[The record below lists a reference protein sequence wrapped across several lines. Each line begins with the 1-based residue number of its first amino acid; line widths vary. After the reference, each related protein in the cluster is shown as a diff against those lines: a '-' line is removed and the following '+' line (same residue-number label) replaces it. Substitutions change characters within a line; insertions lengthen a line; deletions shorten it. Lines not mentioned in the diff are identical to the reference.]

1 MKKIFLILIIII
13 TLTGCTLGNTPT
25 AKVEDLLTKYQM
37 LDNDIEVD
45 YTTLIGDIS
54 LNEEQIKTYNNI
66 IKKQYKNL
74 TYEVKEEE
82 IDGNNAI
89 VTIQIEVKN
98 YKNTINKYNKQD
110 YETTKYHELVT
121 KSLDTTKEMI
131 TYTLDIT
138 LTKDNNDIWI
148 LDPLTEENK
157 DKLIGIY

>member
-157 DKLIGIY
+157 D

>member
-1 MKKIFLILIIII
+1 
-13 TLTGCTLGNTPT
+13 
-25 AKVEDLLTKYQM
+25 M

-45 YTTLIGDIS
+45 YTTLTGDIT

-98 YKNTINKYNKQD
+98 YKDTINKYNKQD

-157 DKLIGIY
+157 NKLLGIY

>member
-98 YKNTINKYNKQD
+98 YKDTINKYNKQD

>member
-13 TLTGCTLGNTPT
+13 TLTGCTQGNTPT
-25 AKVEDLLTKYQM
+25 AKVEDLLTKYQKQ
-37 LDNDIEVD
+37 DNDIEDD

-54 LNEEQIKTYNNI
+54 LNEEQIKTYKNI